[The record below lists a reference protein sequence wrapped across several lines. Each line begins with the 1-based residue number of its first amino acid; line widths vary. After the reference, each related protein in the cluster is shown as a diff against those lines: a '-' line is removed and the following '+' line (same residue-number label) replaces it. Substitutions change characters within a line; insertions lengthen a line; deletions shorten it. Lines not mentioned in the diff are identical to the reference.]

1 MDLASLERWDGLR
14 GVAVIRD
21 VLRSHLGL
29 ELVIVDA
36 QGPLPH
42 QRGRVMRGSSAACGV
57 ALFARAGFSRCDAF
71 YRQIGQ
77 ESEGAHAECHLGLH
91 AISTPVRSK
100 DEVVAH
106 LVVSGFS
113 LSPDRAAIAE
123 GLRVLAPDDPDIDAA
138 TRAVPQLDAR
148 DRKTA
153 VQLLEAC
160 AREIEA
166 FEEDRQRR
174 ATRRTEEAP
183 QLWGMLGASPQMHA
197 VFEVLP
203 KLAESDAT
211 ALVLGESGT
220 GKELVARA
228 LHERGARSSGP
239 FVAQN
244 CGALPDDLLE
254 SALFGHVRGAFSGA
268 DRGSTGLF
276 GAADRGTLFLDEV
289 GEMSPSLQVKLL
301 RVIQDGAYL
310 SVGSTTPRKADVRVI
325 AATHRDLGQMVAAG
339 TFRQDLY
346 YRLHVLSVVLPPLR
360 DRTGDVRLLTQ
371 QFLSETDRAPR
382 TLTDAA
388 WTCMERY
395 RWPGNVRELRAE
407 IERWNVTAASARVI
421 DSDHLSD
428 PVQRAAG
435 YLGSASEAA
444 PARTEEISGT
454 LADAIASVERRM
466 IAQGLARTGGNR
478 TLLAKELD
486 ISRTTL
492 ADRLKRYD
500 LE

>member
-1 MDLASLERWDGLR
+1 
-14 GVAVIRD
+14 
-21 VLRSHLGL
+21 
-29 ELVIVDA
+29 
-36 QGPLPH
+36 
-42 QRGRVMRGSSAACGV
+42 MRGSCAACGV
-57 ALFARAGFSRCDAF
+57 ALFARVGFSRCDAF
-71 YRQIGQ
+71 YREIGKAN
-77 ESEGAHAECHLGLH
+77 EAVRAECHLGLH
-91 AISTPVRSK
+91 ALSMPVRL
-100 DEVVAH
+100 DEEVVAH

-113 LSPDRAAIAE
+113 VSPSRTTVAE
-123 GLRVLAPDDPDIDAA
+123 RLRVLAPDDPELDLA
-138 TRAVPQLDAR
+138 TRSVPQLDER

-153 VQLLEAC
+153 ANLLAAC

-166 FEEDRQRR
+166 FEDDRRRR

-203 KLAESDAT
+203 KLAESGAT

-268 DRGSTGLF
+268 DRASTGLF

-325 AATHRDLGQMVAAG
+325 AATHRDLAQMVAAG

-360 DRTGDVRLLTQ
+360 DRTGDIRLLTR

-382 TLTDAA
+382 TLTEAA

-421 DSDHLSD
+421 DREHLSD
-428 PVQRAAG
+428 PVQHAAG
-435 YLGSASEAA
+435 YLGGAVDAASTHTNTDEL
-444 PARTEEISGT
+444 SGT
-454 LADAIASVERRM
+454 LADAIAAVERRM
-466 IAQGLARTGGNR
+466 ITQGLARTGGNR